1 MWAEDGANESCRVE
15 LGSVLV
21 SLLDPEP
28 GREVAFHRW
37 YERDHFY
44 AGVLIGPGFF
54 AGRRFVA
61 TRELKDLRSPADTP
75 FLRDLRDGSY
85 LTLYWILAGHHGAAA
100 SWSTRQVQRLIADGR
115 MLPGRRPVHAGFYR
129 HRFGVRR
136 DPDGVPAE
144 LALDHPYAGVA
155 LVALERAPEHA
166 AAFERWLRA
175 EELPRWLVGSPAA
188 LCLGLEPM
196 EHPAGVPAYIPRPEG
211 LERRVLLVAFLE
223 ADPRACWKERCAP
236 LERTLAA
243 SGLGRLVLAA
253 PFVPTVPGSDRYAD
267 ELW

>member
-1 MWAEDGANESCRVE
+1 MWADEGSNDSCE
-15 LGSVLV
+15 TALGSVLV

-28 GREVAFHRW
+28 GREAAFHRW

-44 AGVLIGPGFF
+44 AGVMMGAWFF

-61 TRELKDLRSPADTP
+61 TRALKDLRGPRPSPVLEDP
-75 FLRDLRDGSY
+75 VRGSY
-85 LTLYWILAGHHGAAA
+85 LTLYWILAGHHAAA
-100 SWSTRQVQRLIADGR
+100 EGWSIERVQQLIAGGR

-129 HRFGVRR
+129 HRWTASR

-155 LVALERAPEHA
+155 MVMLDRAPEA
-166 AAFERWLRA
+166 AAELERWLR
-175 EELPRWLVGSPAA
+175 ERHLPGMLRGSPAA

-196 EHPAGVPAYIPRPEG
+196 PLADGVPAYIPRPQG
-211 LERRVLLVAFLE
+211 LERRALLLFFLE
-223 ADPRACWKERCAP
+223 ADPHACWKERCEP
-236 LERTLAA
+236 LGPALAA
-243 SGLGRLVLAA
+243 TGLGTLSLAA
-253 PFVPTVPGSDRYAD
+253 PFVPTIPGSDRYAD